1 MSEKDFQYGCCGSSC
16 SKFGKG
22 LRKKGQGHLGIV
34 SRFSKGLID
43 DNRTSFDSFAR
54 KGHIN
59 PVLFGMSTACCKRKK
74 LSKKKKAAAAERKRR
89 RAEAA
94 AAR

>member
-1 MSEKDFQYGCCGSSC
+1 MSEEDFQYGCGGSC

-34 SRFSKGLID
+34 SRFSKGLND
-43 DNRTSFDSFAR
+43 DNKTSFDSFAR
-54 KGHIN
+54 KGHVN
-59 PVLFGMSTACCKRKK
+59 PVLFGLTATYRKPKK
-74 LSKKKKAAAAERKRR
+74 LSKKKRAAAAARKRR